1 MPSPPE
7 TLPDA
12 AQHVHTAEVVI
23 RWGDLDAAGH
33 VNNSRFFT
41 YFEEARVDWLA
52 ARLDGP
58 LFTES
63 GPVLANATCDFKQP
77 LTYPATLV
85 IDVYATPPGNS
96 SLKNVYDASLK
107 ASGTRV
113 ATGTA
118 VLVWVSVETGETIPV
133 PDLGLRSP

>member
-1 MPSPPE
+1 MPADPDE
-7 TLPDA
+7 LPDA
-12 AQHVHTAEVVI
+12 AQHVHTATVPV

-41 YFEEARVDWLA
+41 YFEEARVDWLGTA
-52 ARLDGP
+52 LEGP
-58 LFTES
+58 LFAKS

-77 LTYPATLV
+77 LTHPASLL

-96 SLKNVYDASLK
+96 STKTAYDAKLERSDE
-107 ASGTRV
+107 RV

-118 VLVWVSVETGETIPV
+118 VLVWVSVDTGEPVPV
-133 PDLGLRSP
+133 PDLGLR

>member
-7 TLPDA
+7 DLPDA
-12 AQHVHTAEVVI
+12 AQHVHTSEVSL

-52 ARLDGP
+52 ATLDGP

-63 GPVLANATCDFKQP
+63 GPVIAHATCDYKQP

-107 ASGTRV
+107 QSDERV

-118 VLVWVSVETGETIPV
+118 VLVWVSVDTGETVPV
-133 PDLGLRSP
+133 PNLGLR

>member
-1 MPSPPE
+1 MSTKPE
-7 TLPDA
+7 SLPDA
-12 AQHVHTAEVVI
+12 AQQVHTATMPI

-41 YFEEARVDWLA
+41 YFEEARVAWLDA
-52 ARLDGP
+52 AIDGP

-63 GPVLANATCDFKQP
+63 GPVIAEASCDFKQP

-85 IDVYATPPGNS
+85 IDIYATPPGQS
-96 SLKNVYDASLK
+96 SMKNLYDAKLER
-107 ASGTRV
+107 SGERV

-118 VLVWVSVETGETIPV
+118 VLVWVSVETGEPVAV
-133 PDLGLRSP
+133 PDLGLR

>member
-1 MPSPPE
+1 MPDSSPDSV
-7 TLPDA
+7 PDA
-12 AQHVHTAEVVI
+12 AQHVHTTQVPV

-41 YFEEARVDWLA
+41 YFEEARVDWLGA
-52 ARLDGP
+52 TLDGP
-58 LFTES
+58 LFAES

-77 LTYPATLV
+77 LTHPATLV

-96 SLKNVYDASLK
+96 SLKNVYDASLEQ
-107 ASGTRV
+107 SGTRV

-118 VLVWVSVETGETIPV
+118 VLVWLSVETGETVPV
-133 PDLGLRSP
+133 PDLGIR

>member
-1 MPSPPE
+1 MLSPPKN
-7 TLPDA
+7 LPDA
-12 AQHVHTAEVVI
+12 AQHVHTAEVTV

-41 YFEEARVDWLA
+41 YFEEARVDWLGA
-52 ARLDGP
+52 TLDGP

-77 LTYPATLV
+77 LTHPATLV

-96 SLKNVYDASLK
+96 SLKNVYDAALK
-107 ASGTRV
+107 RSGERV

-118 VLVWVSVETGETIPV
+118 VLVWVSVATGETVPV
-133 PDLGLRSP
+133 PNLGLR

>member
-1 MPSPPE
+1 MSTKPDS
-7 TLPDA
+7 LPDA
-12 AQHVHTAEVVI
+12 AQHVHTTTISV

-41 YFEEARVDWLA
+41 YFEEARVDWLDA
-52 ARLDGP
+52 TLDGP
-58 LFTES
+58 LFTET

-96 SLKNVYDASLK
+96 SMKNVYDARLER
-107 ASGTRV
+107 SGERV

-118 VLVWVSVETGETIPV
+118 VLVWVSVETGEPVAV
-133 PDLGLRSP
+133 PDLGLR

>member
-1 MPSPPE
+1 MS
-7 TLPDA
+7 TKPDSLSNS
-12 AQHVHTAEVVI
+12 AQQVHTTAIPV

-41 YFEEARVDWLA
+41 YFEEARVAWLDA
-52 ARLDGP
+52 ALDGP

-63 GPVLANATCDFKQP
+63 GPVLANASCDFKQP

-96 SLKNVYDASLK
+96 SMKNVYDAKLER
-107 ASGTRV
+107 SGERV

-118 VLVWVSVETGETIPV
+118 VLVWVSVETGEPTSV
-133 PDLGLRSP
+133 PDLGLR

>member
-1 MPSPPE
+1 MPGSPPDSV
-7 TLPDA
+7 PNA
-12 AQHVHTAEVVI
+12 AQHVHKARIRV

-41 YFEEARVDWLA
+41 YFEEARVAWLDA
-52 ARLDGP
+52 TLDGP
-58 LFTES
+58 LFVES

-77 LTYPATLV
+77 LPHPATLD

-96 SLKNVYDASLK
+96 SLKNVYDAVL
-107 ASGTRV
+107 ADTETRV

-118 VLVWVSVETGETIPV
+118 VLVWLSVDTGETVPV
-133 PDLGLRSP
+133 PDLGLR

>member
-1 MPSPPE
+1 MSAKPE
-7 TLPDA
+7 GLPDA
-12 AQHVHTAEVVI
+12 AQHVHTTTVPV

-41 YFEEARVDWLA
+41 YFEEARVDWLGA
-52 ARLDGP
+52 TLDGP

-63 GPVLANATCDFKQP
+63 GPVVANATCDYERP
-77 LTYPATLV
+77 LTHPASLV

-96 SLKNVYDASLK
+96 SLKTVYDAKLER
-107 ASGTRV
+107 SGDRV

-118 VLVWVSVETGETIPV
+118 VLVWVSVETGETVPV
-133 PDLGLRSP
+133 PDLGLR

>member
-1 MPSPPE
+1 MPDRPD

-12 AQHVHTAEVVI
+12 AQYVHRATVPV

-41 YFEEARVDWLA
+41 YFEEARVDWLRA
-52 ARLDGP
+52 TLDGP
-58 LFTES
+58 LFAES

-96 SLKNVYDASLK
+96 SLKSIYDAKLEQ
-107 ASGTRV
+107 SGDRV

-118 VLVWVSVETGETIPV
+118 VLVWVSVETGETVPV
-133 PDLGLRSP
+133 PDLGL

>member
-1 MPSPPE
+1 MATRPE
-7 TLPDA
+7 SLPNA
-12 AQHVHTAEVVI
+12 AQHVHTTRIPV

-41 YFEEARVDWLA
+41 YFEEARVAWLDA
-52 ARLDGP
+52 TLDGP
-58 LFTES
+58 LFTET

-85 IDVYATPPGNS
+85 IEVYATPPGNS
-96 SLKNVYDASLK
+96 SMKNVYDAKLER
-107 ASGTRV
+107 SGERV

-118 VLVWVSVETGETIPV
+118 VLVWVSVETGETVSV
-133 PDLGLRSP
+133 PDLGLR